1 MGGWVQLMG
10 TAHSGSVCCRYY
22 RFRRPGGAQRESG
35 RGVCVR
41 ATGELCATGL

>member
-22 RFRRPGGAQRESG
+22 RFRRPGGRSANPGEG
-35 RGVCVR
+35 CVFALR
-41 ATGELCATGL
+41 VNYAPQV